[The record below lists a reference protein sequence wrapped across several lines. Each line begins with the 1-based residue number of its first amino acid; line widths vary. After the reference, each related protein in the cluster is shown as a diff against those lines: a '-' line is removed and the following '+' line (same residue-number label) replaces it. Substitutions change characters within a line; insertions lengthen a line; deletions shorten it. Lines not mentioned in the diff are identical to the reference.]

1 MLGRCSSLKLDNIFD
16 WDADGF
22 DSQVLLDHVNATL
35 TQVHEAVHHVSRT
48 KREANHLVAD
58 A

>member
-1 MLGRCSSLKLDNIFD
+1 MKLDNIFD